1 MVAYRFL
8 MKQREYNKHMMK
20 IIIDMD
26 DQTYG
31 CPAIRFWP
39 KPPLT
44 LRGIPYHFQFHVKR
58 DGKQEYLGDIS
69 LS

>member
-1 MVAYRFL
+1 
-8 MKQREYNKHMMK
+8 
-20 IIIDMD
+20 MD
-26 DQTYG
+26 KQTYG

-44 LRGIPYHFQFHVKR
+44 LRGMPYIFQFHVKR
-58 DGKQEYLGDIS
+58 NGNQVYLGDFS